1 MFAIRNAS
9 RSRTPL
15 LVAVIGVLLL
25 GGLGA
30 TAVARQADDEDD
42 DEFTQSFNLDQC
54 HWDTTGGNLFF
65 SLQPGFRT
73 VHEGEEDG
81 EPSRLETTVLGQTRR
96 VDGVRTRVIEERQF
110 ISGELAEVS
119 RNFYSLCRQN
129 GSVFYFGEE
138 VDFYENGQITGHE
151 GAWLAGVDGA
161 QAGLYMPGLPLLGAR
176 YYQEIADDVAL
187 DRAEIV
193 SLDEQIQTPAGTFD
207 GCMRTIETTPLEPGA
222 EESKIYCPEVGITDD
237 GGLLLVSV
245 SPGHR

>member
-1 MFAIRNAS
+1 MFVSRNSA
-9 RSRTPL
+9 RSRAPL
-15 LVAVIGVLLL
+15 VVTVIGVLLL
-25 GGLGA
+25 SGLGA
-30 TAVARQADDEDD
+30 TALARQGDDEND
-42 DEFTQSFNLDQC
+42 DEFTRSFNLDQC
-54 HWDTTGGNLFF
+54 DWMTTGGNLFF

-96 VDGVRTRVIEERQF
+96 VEGVRTRVIEERQF
-110 ISGELAEVS
+110 VSGELEEVS

-138 VDFYENGQITGHE
+138 VDFYQDGEITGHD
-151 GAWLAGVDGA
+151 GSWLAGVDGA

-176 YYQEIADDVAL
+176 YYQEIADGVAL
-187 DRAEIV
+187 DQAEIV
-193 SLDEQIQTPAGTFD
+193 GLDEKIETPAGAFD

-222 EESKIYCPEVGITDD
+222 EETKIYCPAVGIADD

-245 SPGHR
+245 TPGHH